1 MFQLRPSGARL
12 LEEQGEGGVI
22 TVAGKDPSAITGG
35 GGGAVRAAMWAS
47 NSARAS
53 EGDGFC
59 FAVWRECLPSSMD
72 LMSLTPEP
80 GSGVWFIAGAQVS
93 MLQPEDCFRDKLG
106 DSVRRWRGMAVIG
119 LGQFMFLTPEPGSG
133 VWFIA
138 GAQVSVLRPEY

>member
-72 LMSLTPEP
+72 LRRLRAAVMSFGRKKEPTPQYTTF
-80 GSGVWFIAGAQVS
+80 VCLLRAD
-93 MLQPEDCFRDKLG
+93 L
-106 DSVRRWRGMAVIG
+106 RRA
-119 LGQFMFLTPEPGSG
+119 
-133 VWFIA
+133 
-138 GAQVSVLRPEY
+138 